1 MPSTD
6 ADALYEVLRTI
17 VPIISFWSTWMWPST
32 VLLTMTYLRTPNIF
46 PTVTWIWAGMTIG
59 IASYHWPQEEWLVLP
74 IVYFMAWIFAG
85 IAIIILG
92 IYARDI
98 IGKRIALLERRCKG
112 QHTEADEEYL
122 EKLRKLDKQKLSAGQ
137 LALATKYFLGWDRE
151 FEKVEMGTGGDEG

>member
-1 MPSTD
+1 M
-6 ADALYEVLRTI
+6 
-17 VPIISFWSTWMWPST
+17 
-32 VLLTMTYLRTPNIF
+32 
-46 PTVTWIWAGMTIG
+46 
-59 IASYHWPQEEWLVLP
+59 LP

-122 EKLRKLDKQKLSAGQ
+122 EKLRKLDEQKLSAGQ
-137 LALATKYFLGWDRE
+137 LALAAKYFLGWDRE
-151 FEKVEMGTGGDEG
+151 FEKVEMGTGGDEGQTSKEELVN